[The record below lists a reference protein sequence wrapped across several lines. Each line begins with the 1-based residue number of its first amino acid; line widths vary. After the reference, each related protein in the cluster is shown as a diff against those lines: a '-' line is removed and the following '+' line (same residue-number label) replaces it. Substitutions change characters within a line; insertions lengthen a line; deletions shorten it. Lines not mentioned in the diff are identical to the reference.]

1 MVLEKLEQIRK
12 GLNMTFQEVADSAG
26 LTKEHY
32 WMIEK
37 GKRNLSYQNAVK
49 IANVF
54 NMTPDDIFL
63 KSELTKTELK
73 HKEVV

>member
-1 MVLEKLEQIRK
+1 MTLKKLEELRLKK
-12 GLNMTFQEVADSAG
+12 GMTFQEVANVSG

-37 GKRNLSYQNAVK
+37 GKRGLSYQNAVK

-54 NMTPDDIFL
+54 NLEPDDIFL
-63 KSELTKTELK
+63 DYELTKTEQK
-73 HKEVV
+73 GIRA